1 MNKLN
6 KLRQNLLIYAT
17 LWLIASLVPFIFW
30 TVLEYGDV
38 DDVHHNYT
46 LYDLFADETIMAVF
60 LCVSLLFNHLFI
72 RLFQPL
78 QHYRSKLFLYAI
90 LLLATNTIVAILL
103 TKGMVLMWGELPRQE
118 YIKMVYLF
126 SLVATFIS
134 GIHANI
140 YFQEKYK
147 KATEERHRLEI
158 ENIRQ
163 REINLQTSL
172 MALKTQVDPHFLFNN
187 FSILADLID
196 ESREE
201 AREFLDNLS
210 LVYRYKLVNMNAHLV
225 TIESELGM
233 LRSYVHLVKAHFGA
247 TINVAFPS
255 QGEIAPMQTLGVPPL
270 VVQLLVENAIKH
282 NAHSTTHPLMVNIR
296 IDGQQMVV
304 SNPIQPLSSSVESMG
319 IGLSNLRERYRLL
332 SDTQPSICDDGHYF
346 TVTLPL
352 INMEK

>member
-1 MNKLN
+1 MN
-6 KLRQNLLIYAT
+6 KLRQNILLYAM
-17 LWLIASLVPFIFW
+17 LWLVASLVSFVFW

-38 DDVHHNYT
+38 GDVHHTYT
-46 LYDLFADETIMAVF
+46 LYDLFADGTIMAVL

-72 RLFQPL
+72 HLFQPL

-90 LLLATNTIVAILL
+90 LLLATNTIAAILL
-103 TKGMVLMWGELPRQE
+103 TKGMVLIWGELPRQE
-118 YIKMVYLF
+118 YIKTVYLF

-134 GIHANI
+134 GIHASI

-147 KATEERHRLEI
+147 EATEERYRLEI
-158 ENIRQ
+158 ENIQQ

-196 ESREE
+196 EIREE

-210 LVYRYKLVNMNAHLV
+210 RVYRYKLVNMNAHLV

-233 LRSYVHLVKAHFGA
+233 LRSYVHLVKTRFGTA
-247 TINVAFPS
+247 INVAFPS
-255 QGEIAPMQTLGVPPL
+255 QREIAPVQMLGVPPL

-282 NAHSTTHPLMVNIR
+282 NAHSTAHPLIVNIR

-332 SDTQPSICDDGHYF
+332 SDAQPSICDDGHYF

-352 INMEK
+352 IKMEK

>member
-1 MNKLN
+1 MNR
-6 KLRQNLLIYAT
+6 LRQNILLYAT
-17 LWLIASLVPFIFW
+17 LWLVASLVSFIFLD
-30 TVLEYGDV
+30 VLGYGDV
-38 DDVHHNYT
+38 GDTHYAYT
-46 LYDLFADETIMAVF
+46 LFDLFTDGTIMAAF

-72 RLFQPL
+72 SFFQPL
-78 QHYRSKLFLYAI
+78 QHYRSKLFVYAA
-90 LLLATNTIVAILL
+90 LLLATNTIAAILL
-103 TKGMVLMWGELPRQE
+103 TKGMILIWGELPRQE
-118 YIKMVYLF
+118 YIKTVYLF

-134 GIHANI
+134 GIHASI

-201 AREFLDNLS
+201 ARAFLDNLS
-210 LVYRYKLVNMNAHLV
+210 RVYRYKLVNMNAHLV
-225 TIESELGM
+225 SLESELRM
-233 LRSYVHLVKAHFGA
+233 LSSYVHLVKTRFGTA
-247 TINVAFPS
+247 IHVEFPS
-255 QGEIAPMQTLGVPPL
+255 QDEIASVQTLGVPPL

-282 NAHSTTHPLMVNIR
+282 NAHSTARPLRVNICIEGR
-296 IDGQQMVV
+296 QVVV

-319 IGLSNLRERYRLL
+319 IGLSNLRERYQLL
-332 SDTQPSICDDGHYF
+332 SDAQPGICDDGHNF

-352 INMEK
+352 IKMEK

>member
-1 MNKLN
+1 
-6 KLRQNLLIYAT
+6 
-17 LWLIASLVPFIFW
+17 
-30 TVLEYGDV
+30 
-38 DDVHHNYT
+38 
-46 LYDLFADETIMAVF
+46 MAVF

-90 LLLATNTIVAILL
+90 LLLATNTIAAILL
-103 TKGMVLMWGELPRQE
+103 TKGMVLIWGGLPRQE
-118 YIKMVYLF
+118 YIKTVYLF

-134 GIHANI
+134 GIHASI

-147 KATEERHRLEI
+147 KATEERHRLEM
-158 ENIRQ
+158 ENIQ
-163 REINLQTSL
+163 QQEINLQTSL

-196 ESREE
+196 ESRDE

-210 LVYRYKLVNMNAHLV
+210 RVYRYKLVNMNAHL
-225 TIESELGM
+225 ISLESELRM
-233 LRSYVHLVKAHFGA
+233 LRSYVHLVKTRFGTA
-247 TINVAFPS
+247 IHVTFPS
-255 QGEIAPMQTLGVPPL
+255 QDEIASVQTLGVPPL

-282 NAHSTTHPLMVNIR
+282 NTHSTDRPLRVNIR
-296 IDGQQMVV
+296 IEGQQVVV
-304 SNPIQPLSSSVESMG
+304 SNPIQPLSSAAESTG

-332 SDTQPSICDDGHYF
+332 SDAQPTVCNDGHNF

-352 INMEK
+352 IKMEE

>member
-1 MNKLN
+1 MN
-6 KLRQNLLIYAT
+6 KLRQNLLLYIT
-17 LWLIASLVPFIFW
+17 LWLIASLVSFFFLD
-30 TVLEYGDV
+30 VLGYGDV
-38 DDVHHNYT
+38 DDIRHTYT
-46 LYDLFADETIMAVF
+46 LYDLFTDGAIMAVF

-78 QHYRSKLFLYAI
+78 HHYRSKLFLYAV
-90 LLLATNTIVAILL
+90 LLLATNTIAAILL
-103 TKGMVLMWGELPRQE
+103 TKGMILIWGELPRQE
-118 YIKMVYLF
+118 YIKTVYLF

-134 GIHANI
+134 GIHASI

-201 AREFLDNLS
+201 ARAFLDNLS
-210 LVYRYKLVNMNAHLV
+210 RVYRYKLVNMNAHLV
-225 TIESELGM
+225 SLESELRM
-233 LRSYVHLVKAHFGA
+233 LRSYVHLVKTRFGTA
-247 TINVAFPS
+247 IHVTFPS
-255 QGEIAPMQTLGVPPL
+255 QDEIASVQTLGVPPL

-282 NAHSTTHPLMVNIR
+282 NAHSTARPLRVNIR
-296 IDGQQMVV
+296 IEERQVVV

-319 IGLSNLRERYRLL
+319 IGLSNLRERYQLL
-332 SDTQPSICDDGHYF
+332 SDAQPGICNDGHNF

-352 INMEK
+352 IKI